1 MKNVNANLEY
11 LMSILNKFTTA
22 DKLVLGKANEDDE
35 LWQAVQK
42 QCDGKSSGVK
52 WHTYMRMYKAMH
64 GLKEVLE
71 DAGLK

>member
-1 MKNVNANLEY
+1 MKNVNANLED

-22 DKLVLGKANEDDE
+22 DKLVLGKANEDNE

-52 WHTYMRMYKAMH
+52 
-64 GLKEVLE
+64 
-71 DAGLK
+71 